1 MFTTSDWF
9 TGPLATD
16 NFVGEYGLGWVA
28 TVVISALLY
37 AVLPKP
43 ALIVPDARAER
54 AEQPEAETVTV

>member
-9 TGPLATD
+9 TGPLAAN

-28 TVVISALLY
+28 TVVISGALY

-43 ALIVPDARAER
+43 ALVVPAAQAARAAER
-54 AEQPEAETVTV
+54 EPATV